1 MICFESTFPY
11 LGRDRVMAG
20 ADLLVVP
27 TNDGWFG
34 RSRAPGQH
42 LLQAAMR
49 ALETRRPLV
58 RAGNTGI
65 SAVIR
70 PSGLI
75 SQATDLMARGVFPL
89 KTPILA
95 PADTEQTLFL
105 RWGHGLAPALAVW
118 TALMAGLRLLA
129 GRGAAVKFSLKK
141 MNK

>member
-1 MICFESTFPY
+1 MRGVGGAAGMYDPGPPQPPLDLPLGPDRQVRLGILICFESTFPY
-11 LGRDRVMAG
+11 LGRERVLAG

-70 PSGLI
+70 PSGRI

-89 KTPILA
+89 ETPILA
-95 PADTEQTLFL
+95 PADT
-105 RWGHGLAPALAVW
+105 
-118 TALMAGLRLLA
+118 
-129 GRGAAVKFSLKK
+129 
-141 MNK
+141 